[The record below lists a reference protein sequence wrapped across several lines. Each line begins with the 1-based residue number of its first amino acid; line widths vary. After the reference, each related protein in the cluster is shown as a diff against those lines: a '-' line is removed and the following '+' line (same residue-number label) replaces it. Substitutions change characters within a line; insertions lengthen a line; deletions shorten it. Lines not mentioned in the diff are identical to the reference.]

1 MGLTGGYSSMLD
13 DEASIAVI
21 THVFHRG
28 VTFFDTADEYGSPFT
43 NEILLDKV
51 RPFFLFYRREFF

>member
-1 MGLTGGYSSMLD
+1 MGMTGGYSSTLD
-13 DEASIAVI
+13 DEAGIAVI
-21 THVFHRG
+21 THAFHHG

-43 NEILLDKV
+43 IEILLGKV